1 MRSFVALTLPV
12 AIAAGRTVFHA
23 RVGAVPDQ
31 RWSYRPDK
39 TADWYATHRI
49 NVPELAPA
57 VTTVEEGQ
65 SYVVKL
71 DCLGCPFR
79 VRSLGEVYETWQEPA
94 QDNSLVCIHLYTIG
108 IAGLQD
114 IVAQLHH

>member
-1 MRSFVALTLPV
+1 MRSFVAFILPV
-12 AIAAGRTVFHA
+12 AIVAGRSVFHA
-23 RVGAVPDQ
+23 RVGSVLGQ
-31 RWSYRPDK
+31 KWSYLPDK
-39 TADWYATHRI
+39 TANWYATHGI
-49 NVPELAPA
+49 KVPEFAPA

-94 QDNSLVCIHLYTIG
+94 QDNSLVCILY
-108 IAGLQD
+108 LNNRYS
-114 IVAQLHH
+114 